1 MNTWRSEH
9 VHPSP
14 SCLAHVRI
22 HIYFL
27 NEEGSSFQCWIC
39 CLFALG
45 HFLLENRSWNW
56 LIQKEEH
63 LDLEICH
70 TFFSESFIFA
80 AEIEKGEGHFGGWD
94 LNTYEMCV
102 CVCVCVC
109 VAFLALNFP
118 AQLWEVF
125 YQMIIVMKMLGKWNS
140 VILQWFNIFQMPN
153 VRGVWHCT

>member
-1 MNTWRSEH
+1 MSTMNTWRSEH

-56 LIQKEEH
+56 PIQKEEH

-109 VAFLALNFP
+109 VYGLLSIKFPCPALRSFL
-118 AQLWEVF
+118 
-125 YQMIIVMKMLGKWNS
+125 
-140 VILQWFNIFQMPN
+140 PN
-153 VRGVWHCT
+153 DHSNENAWQVKFSYFTVV